1 MCFHK
6 CIRYFNIMPVWNWNL
21 WLFIILYRFYLVLGL
36 NKSARYRLIIVITTH
51 MINDCGSI
59 LVKDIGLYCSNCVDY
74 VSQCIAMTV
83 YLLVIYLIYH
93 ALNNAGESMCSSFWK
108 SPFFSQCLN
117 WPGFVDLY
125 CLLVNILCKLFF
137 YWDVLPCYK
146 NKFKNQRVASQNS
159 DANTT
164 LILWC
169 FLKEKNQ

>member
-21 WLFIILYRFYLVLGL
+21 WLFIMLYRFYLVLGL

-59 LVKDIGLYCSNCVDY
+59 LVKDNGLYCSNCVDY

-83 YLLVIYLIYH
+83 YLLVYIWYTMHWTMLEKVCVVH
-93 ALNNAGESMCSSFWK
+93 FENLHSSHSVQTDQGLWTYNV
-108 SPFFSQCLN
+108 CLS
-117 WPGFVDLY
+117 
-125 CLLVNILCKLFF
+125 ILCKLFF

>member
-59 LVKDIGLYCSNCVDY
+59 LVKDNGLYCSNCVDY

-83 YLLVIYLIYH
+83 YLLVYIWYTMHWTMLEKVCVVHFENLQGILLTVFKLTRVCGPIMFACQYFV
-93 ALNNAGESMCSSFWK
+93 NSSFIEMYYRVTK
-108 SPFFSQCLN
+108 TNLKIKG
-117 WPGFVDLY
+117 WPHKTQMQI
-125 CLLVNILCKLFF
+125 LLWF
-137 YWDVLPCYK
+137 YDV
-146 NKFKNQRVASQNS
+146 F
-159 DANTT
+159 
-164 LILWC
+164 
-169 FLKEKNQ
+169 